1 MMGTALTVLG
11 ALSLA
16 FGDLVLFAPAEEGY
30 ELASFAVA
38 AFFIC
43 LGVALLGWG
52 WAARRERE
60 LKRELEDLR
69 ELCVRLG
76 AKADYLCREIHGNRN
91 RKTGV

>member
-1 MMGTALTVLG
+1 MMGAALTAFG

-16 FGDLVLFAPAEEGY
+16 FGGLVLFAPAEEGY
-30 ELASFAVA
+30 WLASFAVA

-60 LKRELEDLR
+60 LKRALEDLG

-76 AKADYLCREIHGNRN
+76 AKADYLCGEIDGN
-91 RKTGV
+91 RKTGA

>member
-1 MMGTALTVLG
+1 MMGAALTGLG

-16 FGDLVLFAPAEEGY
+16 FGNLVLFAPAEGH
-30 ELASFAVA
+30 ELAAFAVA
-38 AFFIC
+38 AFFVC

-60 LKRELEDLR
+60 LKRALEELR

-76 AKADYLCREIHGNRN
+76 AKADYLCGEIHGNT
-91 RKTGV
+91 KSEA